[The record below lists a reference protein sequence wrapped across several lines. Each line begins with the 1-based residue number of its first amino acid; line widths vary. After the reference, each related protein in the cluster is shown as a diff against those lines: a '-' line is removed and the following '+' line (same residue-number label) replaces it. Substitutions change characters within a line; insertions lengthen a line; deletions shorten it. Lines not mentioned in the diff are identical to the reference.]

1 MSADPLLFCPP
12 REDFM
17 RTADLQKIL
26 ETLQDTVTES
36 LDHMAHRFAEGA
48 EKLGDDYGH
57 LADFSAGWKKLSRS
71 GRRLFVE
78 QLLKSSGLVIATS
91 VATKA
96 GLNLADKQQKK
107 MRSAVLALADLVQ
120 PTLKKAKK
128 KGKKSADKTA
138 KKLKKKLKKK

>member
-1 MSADPLLFCPP
+1 
-12 REDFM
+12 M
-17 RTADLQKIL
+17 RAADLQKVL
-26 ETLQDTVTES
+26 ETLSDTITDS
-36 LDHMAHRFAEGA
+36 FDHMAHRFAEGA
-48 EKLGDDYGH
+48 DKLGDEYGH
-57 LADFSAGWKKLSRS
+57 LADFSAGWKKLSKG

-107 MRSAVLALADLVQ
+107 LRAAVLAVADLAA
-120 PTLKKAKK
+120 PALKKAKRKAK
-128 KGKKSADKTA
+128 KASDKSA